1 MTTEEISTRRAG
13 REPATGSLRSGVLAP
28 RHVIFFVI
36 AAAAPLGFSVGAV
49 PLAIGRGGIGAAGM
63 LMVCGVILA
72 VFAVGY
78 VAMSRHIR
86 RVGGLYLFV
95 MEGLGRPLGLATAFL
110 AVLSYAVASTGS
122 VGAFA
127 IFAQQSARDLVHWDT
142 PWELWAFLA
151 IALMAVFGLLGVE
164 LNARVLGIVILCE
177 IGVLMLVSLGVVF
190 AGGAHGLSAAAFA
203 PHEVFG
209 GHPGAMLA
217 IAITAFAGFEA
228 TVLFAEEVK
237 DGPRTIWHA
246 TFGSIAVMVFVYA
259 FVTWAVVQAFGDHGA
274 VAEANGDPTT
284 MFFTMAD
291 SFVGAW
297 AAKLMEALVVTSWFA
312 AVLAFHNAT
321 SRYMFALG
329 RDRVLPAV
337 FGKTLHRFGSP
348 AFASGAHSI
357 FTLLVVATFALA
369 HRDPYLDLFVLGS
382 TPGIIGIPV
391 MEFLTSVAV
400 FAYFLRSTRGLPR
413 WQVRLCPLLGAAALV
428 LVVWLIV
435 AQLDVFTGRTG
446 TVNVLLPAFVL
457 AAGLAGCA
465 RALWLRARRPD
476 VYQRLDELDLGA

>member
-1 MTTEEISTRRAG
+1 MATQEISTGRAG
-13 REPATGSLRSGVLAP
+13 GQRTSDSLRAGVLSP

-63 LMVCGVILA
+63 LVVCGVILA

-78 VAMSRHIR
+78 VAMSRHVR

-122 VGAFA
+122 IGAFA
-127 IFAQQSARDLVHWDT
+127 IFAQQSAHDLLHWET

-151 IALMAVFGLLGVE
+151 IALMALLGLLGVE

-177 IGVLMLVSLGVVF
+177 IGLLTVVSLGVVL
-190 AGGAHGLSAAAFA
+190 AGGAHGLSTAAFA

-209 GHPGAMLA
+209 AHPGAMLA

-237 DGPRTIWHA
+237 DGPRAIWRA

-259 FVTWAVVQAFGDHGA
+259 FVTWAAVQAFGDHGA
-274 VAEANGDPTT
+274 VSEANSDPTT

-297 AAKLMEALVVTSWFA
+297 AARLMELLVVTSWFA

-321 SRYMFALG
+321 SRYVFALG
-329 RDRVLPAV
+329 RDRVVPSV

-348 AFASGAHSI
+348 AYASGAHSL
-357 FTLLVVATFALA
+357 FTLLVVAAFALA

-400 FAYFLRSTRGLPR
+400 FAYFFRNNRGLPR
-413 WQVRLCPLLGAAALV
+413 WRVRLCPLLAALALA

-446 TVNVLLPAFVL
+446 AVNVLLVALVL
-457 AAGLAGCA
+457 AVGLAGCA
-465 RALWLRARRPD
+465 LAFWLRARRPD
-476 VYQRLDELDLGA
+476 VYRSLEELDLGS